1 MASRSLPILVIF
13 TVFMAGVV
21 SADENLRNLANKFF
35 GTIPEVMPGGENDT
49 IEKIEL
55 GEKLYFEIALSVNKS
70 QSCNTCHN
78 ILNGGS
84 GTDNLKTSVGALG
97 IIGRRNSLT
106 TWNAGFQFA
115 QFWDARASDLE
126 EQAKFPLLN
135 PNEMALPSED
145 IAVQRLE
152 ELGYSSLF
160 QQAFS
165 EQRSPLNFDNIGI
178 ALSAFQRTL
187 ITHDRFDD
195 FQNGDDDALTHQE
208 KDGLQTF
215 VIKGCNACHNGP
227 LMGGKLL
234 IKMGLVKPYP
244 NKDDKGRAEVTGN
257 PAHNFLFKVPPL
269 RNVAQTYP
277 YFHDGAGETLEQAV
291 RDTGW
296 HQLGVRLSEKEID
309 EISAFLRA
317 LDNTRLMSF
326 KDK

>member
-1 MASRSLPILVIF
+1 MASRTLPIIVIF
-13 TVFMAGVV
+13 SVFLTGVV
-21 SADENLRNLANKFF
+21 SADENLRNLANKLF
-35 GTIPEVMPGGENDT
+35 GTIPETMPGSEKDT
-49 IEKIEL
+49 PEKIEL
-55 GEKLYFEIALSVNKS
+55 GEKLYFEKALSVNKS

-84 GTDNLKTSVGALG
+84 GSDNLKTSVGALG
-97 IIGRRNSLT
+97 IMGRRNSLT

-115 QFWDARASDLE
+115 QFWDARAKDLE

-145 IAVQRLE
+145 IAVKRLE
-152 ELGYSSLF
+152 EMGYLNLF
-160 QQAFS
+160 QQAFP
-165 EQRSPLNFDNIGI
+165 EQDSPLNFDNITL

-195 FQNGDDDALTHQE
+195 FQNGDDDALTQLE
-208 KDGLQTF
+208 KDGFQTF
-215 VIKGCNACHNGP
+215 VVKGCNACHNGP

-244 NKDDKGRAEVTGN
+244 NTEDKGRAEVTGN
-257 PAHNFLFKVPPL
+257 PAQNFLFKVPPL
-269 RNVAQTYP
+269 RHVAQTYP
-277 YFHDGAGETLEQAV
+277 YFHDGAGETLEEAV

-296 HQLGVRLSEKEID
+296 HQLGIRLSEKEVD

-317 LDNTRLMSF
+317 LNNTKKMSF
-326 KDK
+326 QDK